1 MSARPDLE
9 IEDAI
14 ACAAGG
20 YARRDETDAPGAERA
35 RIANARAL
43 IVRFLE
49 SVPDGACVLELREA
63 IEAIAAE

>member
-1 MSARPDLE
+1 MRHEIE

-20 YARRDETDAPGAERA
+20 FARRDESDAPGAERA
-35 RIANARAL
+35 RLADARAL

-49 SVPDGACVLELREA
+49 SVPDGVSVLELREA
-63 IEAIAAE
+63 IEESTNAG